1 MSSTGNFIELTD
13 YKSSIHDEIL
23 DALTRNDDEIV
34 EVCEDRAIA
43 EMRSYLSGRYDCDS
57 IFSATGADRHPLIL
71 MMALDIAIFHI
82 FCVHNPQKLSQM
94 RKDRYDRAIEWLKAV
109 SKGDINVEGA
119 PTVSA
124 EEAKENDDHILASNP
139 QRHHHF

>member
-1 MSSTGNFIELTD
+1 
-13 YKSSIHDEIL
+13 
-23 DALTRNDDEIV
+23 
-34 EVCEDRAIA
+34 
-43 EMRSYLSGRYDCDS
+43 
-57 IFSATGADRHPLIL
+57 

-124 EEAKENDDHILASNP
+124 EEAKENDDHILASNT